1 MQIPV
6 NLAKDILEIIDLSYV
21 VTIMLLL
28 IKLLQLLLKLLIMPH
43 KNIKAALPNIDL
55 KTPAKAGSK

>member
-1 MQIPV
+1 MQITL

-28 IKLLQLLLKLLIMPH
+28 IKLLKLLLKLLIMPH
-43 KNIKAALPNIDL
+43 
-55 KTPAKAGSK
+55 

>member
-1 MQIPV
+1 MQITV

-28 IKLLQLLLKLLIMPH
+28 IKLLKLLLKLLIVPH
-43 KNIKAALPNIDL
+43 
-55 KTPAKAGSK
+55 

>member
-28 IKLLQLLLKLLIMPH
+28 IKLLKLLLKLLIMPH
-43 KNIKAALPNIDL
+43 
-55 KTPAKAGSK
+55 

>member
-1 MQIPV
+1 MQITV

-28 IKLLQLLLKLLIMPH
+28 IKLLKLLLKLLIMPH
-43 KNIKAALPNIDL
+43 
-55 KTPAKAGSK
+55 

>member
-21 VTIMLLL
+21 VTIRLLL
-28 IKLLQLLLKLLIMPH
+28 IKLLKLLLKLLIMPH
-43 KNIKAALPNIDL
+43 
-55 KTPAKAGSK
+55 

>member
-1 MQIPV
+1 MQITV

-28 IKLLQLLLKLLIMPH
+28 IKLLKLVLKLLIMPH
-43 KNIKAALPNIDL
+43 
-55 KTPAKAGSK
+55 